1 MMTKFYFFRKLPRGT
16 NASFLALIPKKE
28 FPEGLS
34 DYRPISLIKSLYKII
49 VKVLFG
55 RLRTIM
61 HLLVEESQS
70 AFWGGM
76 QFLDSVY
83 GCEQGHT

>member
-1 MMTKFYFFRKLPRGT
+1 MWMMTKFYFFRKLPRGT

-70 AFWGGM
+70 AFWGG
-76 QFLDSVY
+76 
-83 GCEQGHT
+83 